1 MRQNY
6 INGLGSQDPKP
17 DGPELS
23 PQEWT
28 RYIAFACIVD
38 VCMILFATARLTQ
51 VMTDDL
57 PWLHE
62 IMPPVADL
70 FFLGL
75 LIIFSLKTLTIWR
88 KSEIHPKRRTMRS
101 LVLVLLF
108 NVWLFFLLGS
118 YIEPLARWLLV
129 DYV

>member
-1 MRQNY
+1 MRQDY
-6 INGLGSQDPKP
+6 IHGPGPQNPKP
-17 DGPELS
+17 DGPELAQ
-23 PQEWT
+23 QEWM
-28 RYIAFACIVD
+28 RYIVFACIVD
-38 VCMILFATARLTQ
+38 VSMILFATTRLSQ

-57 PWLHE
+57 PWLRE

-75 LIIFSLKTLTIWR
+75 LVIFSLKSLTIWR
-88 KSEIHPKRRTMRS
+88 KSETHPKRRTMRS

-108 NVWLFFLLGS
+108 NVWLFFLFGS